1 MAAEHTR
8 ECDMPIETSDF
19 PENLRFAC
27 EYFPSISAV
36 CRKLAINRQQFNS
49 YLNGTRSPSRFNLK
63 KICDLFGVD
72 EGEFFYEHQRFVNLI
87 SGRRGERALSQ
98 AVTDAILKIE
108 GIDEHGG
115 ERLGKYAGF
124 YACYYR
130 SCASPGSI
138 IRAFAYVKQVN
149 DEMVVKTIERLR
161 MGNKEGAAQFSFRR
175 LGRLFHNS
183 SRLFIVDFESKV
195 NFTPSMTI
203 LYPAHRNNF
212 RYLSGVRLDL
222 SSAASQRP
230 FAARVVYE
238 RLGTA
243 IDVKAALRAADM
255 YPESSGAVSD
265 EILVRIDNQL
275 ADASSVLTAFE

>member
-1 MAAEHTR
+1 MA
-8 ECDMPIETSDF
+8 PETSNF
-19 PENLRFAC
+19 AANLRFAC
-27 EYFPSISAV
+27 EYYPSISAV

-72 EGEFFYEHQRFVNLI
+72 EDEFFLEHQRFVAVI

-108 GIDEHGG
+108 GIDQPGG
-115 ERLGKYAGF
+115 EKLGKYAGF

-149 DEMVVKTIERLR
+149 DEMVIKTIERLR
-161 MGNKEGAAQFSFRR
+161 IGHKEGAAQFAFRR
-175 LGRLFHNS
+175 LGRLFQNS
-183 SRLFIVDFESKV
+183 SRLFVIDYESNV

-212 RYLSGVRLDL
+212 RYLNGVRLDL

-243 IDVKAALRAADM
+243 INVRKALRAADM
-255 YPESSGAVSD
+255 YPETSGEIPD
-265 EILVRIDNQL
+265 EVLMRIDNQL
-275 ADASSVLTAFE
+275 AEASSVLTAFE